1 MRTRLI
7 LGIIV
12 VILLVILGVVFV
24 NVVSNN
30 VRLPFMSSQ
39 PKSSVS
45 IDNHTFKV
53 KVAKTQQEQEI
64 GLSGTSSL
72 PQDQGMLFTFD
83 KADYYAFWMR
93 NMKYPLDII
102 YIANKK
108 IVSIANNVPSPTNP
122 SAPLPVYKPS
132 QPADTVLEINGGL
145 SDKYGFKVGD
155 SVSVSL

>member
-7 LGIIV
+7 LGILV
-12 VILLVILGVVFV
+12 VIFLVILGVVFV

-30 VRLPFMSSQ
+30 AHIPFLSSQ
-39 PKSSVS
+39 PKSSVT

-53 KVAKTQQEQEI
+53 KVANTQQEKEI
-64 GLSGTSSL
+64 GLSGTTSL
-72 PQDQGMLFTFD
+72 PQDQGMLFPFD

-108 IVSIANNVPSPTNP
+108 IVSIANNVPAPTNS
-122 SAPLPVYKPS
+122 SAPLSVYKPS
-132 QPADTVLEINGGL
+132 QPADTVLEINGGI
-145 SDKYGFKVGD
+145 SNKYGFKVGD
-155 SVSVSL
+155 NVSLSL